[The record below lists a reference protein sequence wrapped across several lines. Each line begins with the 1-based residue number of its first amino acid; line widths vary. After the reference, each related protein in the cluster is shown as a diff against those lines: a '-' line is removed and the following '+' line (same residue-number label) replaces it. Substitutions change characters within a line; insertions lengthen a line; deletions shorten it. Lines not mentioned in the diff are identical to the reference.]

1 MVKLVRSAAALV
13 AIAALSLVLAACGGD
28 DEAES
33 SGSGSGSSATAS
45 AGEKKN
51 VCFLFQDVETEFWA
65 AGIKLI
71 SGSIKERGWEVQE
84 LNSQADANRQLEQI
98 RDCISQKVDGI
109 IIIPHDGESVVNM
122 IALANRAEIPIGV
135 FNRPPAESNTNANI
149 QVVANNAEIARQTT
163 EFLAQEAKK
172 LQEET
177 GKKVKP
183 LIMVGDL
190 GDSNAVNRKKG
201 FDEVI
206 AANPDVFEKPVEVAT
221 KWDAETGRAGL
232 QSAMQA
238 NPDVGMI
245 FTSSDFLFPQIRS
258 VLEPLGKW
266 KKRGDPDHMILGGL
280 DGDSTACKLIKDG
293 IVDAT
298 GVQNLNFEADAI
310 VKAVAEA
317 IEKGDPKPKQAI
329 DDPGFALTA
338 DNLAEREKDMWGC
351 TIAPPS

>member
-1 MVKLVRSAAALV
+1 MKKGRRPIRALC
-13 AIAALSLVLAACGGD
+13 AIASAGLVLAACGSD
-28 DEAES
+28 DGGGGGGEKS
-33 SGSGSGSSATAS
+33 AS
-45 AGEKKN
+45 ASGEKKN

-71 SGSIKERGWEVQE
+71 SGSIKERGWSVRE
-84 LNSQADANRQLEQI
+84 LNSQADANRQLEQV
-98 RDCISQKVDGI
+98 RSCISRKVDGI
-109 IIIPHDGESVVNM
+109 IVIPHDAESVVNM
-122 IALANRAEIPIGV
+122 IALANREEIPIGV
-135 FNRPPAESNTNANI
+135 FNRPPAGSNPNANI
-149 QVVANNAEIARQTT
+149 QVVANNQEISKQTN
-163 EFLAQEAKK
+163 EYLASEAKK

-206 AANPDVFEKPVEVAT
+206 AANPDVFDKPVEVAT

-238 NPDVGMI
+238 NPDVGML

-258 VLEPLGKW
+258 VLQPLGKW
-266 KKRGDPDHMILGGL
+266 KKRGQDGHVIMGGL
-280 DGDSTACKLIKDG
+280 DGDSTACRLIKQG
-293 IVDAT
+293 YVDAT
-298 GVQNLNFEADAI
+298 GVQDLNFEADAI
-310 VKAVAEA
+310 VKAVATA
-317 IEKGDPKPKQAI
+317 IEKGEPKPKQAI

-338 DNLAEREKDMWGC
+338 ANLKEREKDMWGC
-351 TIAPPS
+351 TIAPPSQ

>member
-1 MVKLVRSAAALV
+1 MVKVLRSAVALIAV
-13 AIAALSLVLAACGGD
+13 AVLALAVTACGAEE
-28 DEAES
+28 EAGG
-33 SGSGSGSSATAS
+33 SGSGSGGAASSADKRS
-45 AGEKKN
+45 L
-51 VCFLFQDVETEFWA
+51 CFLFQDVETEFWA

-71 SGSIKERGWEVQE
+71 SGAVKQRGWDVQE
-84 LNSQADANRQLEQI
+84 LNSQADANRQLEQL

-149 QVVANNAEIARQTT
+149 QVVANNAAIARQTT
-163 EFLAQEAKK
+163 EFLAEEAKK
-172 LQEET
+172 LQSET

-258 VLEPLGKW
+258 VLQPLGRW
-266 KKRGDPDHMILGGL
+266 VKRGDEKHVILGGL

-298 GVQNLNFEADAI
+298 GVQDLNFEADAI
-310 VKAVAEA
+310 VKALAAA
-317 IEKGDPKPKQAI
+317 IEKGETKPKQAI